1 MTTLAIH
8 SYHLTMRSV
17 RALIRQPWYLAVTLV
32 QPVIWLLLFGQLFK
46 SAINIPGF
54 STSTGSYLEFLTPG
68 VVIMTALMS
77 SAWAGTI
84 YIEDMNRG
92 VMDRLLAS
100 PVSRAAM
107 MIGTLAY
114 QSLTCIVQ
122 TVIVFLIA
130 FTAGARYDNW
140 APGLTF
146 TVVASVLLTVI
157 FAAMSNAVALL
168 VRQQEALIGISQLLS
183 LPLSFLSSAI
193 MSISLAPG
201 WVGQAAKYNPVHWAV
216 EASRQSLSAD
226 PDWSLVWS
234 RMSWLAAAAMVMAW
248 VATRAFGS
256 YQKSA

>member
-8 SYHLTMRSV
+8 SGHLTMRSV

-46 SAINIPGF
+46 SVIHIPGF

-100 PVSRAAM
+100 PVSRGAM

-114 QSLTCIVQ
+114 QSLTCIAQ
-122 TVIVFLIA
+122 TIIVFLIA
-130 FTAGARYDNW
+130 FAAGARYDNW
-140 APGLTF
+140 APGMTV

-168 VRQQEALIGISQLLS
+168 VRQQEALIGISQFFG

-193 MSISLAPG
+193 MSISLAPV
-201 WVGQAAKYNPVHWAV
+201 WVAQVAKYNPVNWEV
-216 EASRQSLSAD
+216 EASRQALSAD
-226 PDWSLVWS
+226 TDWGVVWS
-234 RMSWLAAAAMVMAW
+234 RTNWLVAAALVMAW
-248 VATRAFGS
+248 IATRAFGA